1 MSELKH
7 YDLAAT
13 AQGFGFLSMEVLA
26 AMKVTLPVLQLEY
39 GLAKM
44 YVWGKLK
51 GMSADYLIAVGV
63 AHSLKE
69 SGKKYFYCLD
79 GASWAQM
86 PEIDAET
93 ALTCAKISSVA
104 KLTGDVQFVYT
115 VTKVLAEG
123 EEPPENDDEL
133 SRKIT
138 EDVRAAYL
146 VKQID
151 AEIAMLPVGA
161 IIPDPKLGMPVV
173 NTTFEGLRI
182 EASLALGSWELLSGM
197 SASLQLVGS
206 LKSKH
211 VPSSSLSVVRS
222 LLWPGFAAYCV
233 PGASTAGYAY
243 VGDGFKNAD
252 IAFCLP

>member
-1 MSELKH
+1 MSELSH
-7 YDLAAT
+7 YALAAT

-26 AMKVTLPVLQLEY
+26 AMKVSLPVLQQEY

-79 GASWAQM
+79 GVSWAQM

-93 ALTCAKISSVA
+93 ASACAKISAVA

-115 VTKVLAEG
+115 VTKAPAEG
-123 EEPPENDDEL
+123 EEPPETEEEL

-151 AEIAMLPVGA
+151 AHIAMLPVGS
-161 IIPDPKLGMPVV
+161 IITDPKLGVAVV
-173 NTTFEGLRI
+173 NTTFEGLGM

-197 SASLQLVGS
+197 SAALQLVGS

-211 VPSSSLSVVRS
+211 MPASSLSVVRS
-222 LLWPGFAAYCV
+222 LVWPGFAAYCV
-233 PGASTAGYAY
+233 PGQSTAGYAY

>member
-1 MSELKH
+1 MSELSH
-7 YDLAAT
+7 VHLAAT
-13 AQGFGFLSMEVLA
+13 AQGFGFLSAEVLA
-26 AMKVTLPVLQLEY
+26 AMKVSLPVLQHEY

-93 ALTCAKISSVA
+93 AHACGTISPVA
-104 KLTGDVQFVYT
+104 KLTGDAQFVYT
-115 VTKVLAEG
+115 VAKVPAEG
-123 EEPPENDDEL
+123 EELAEEEL
-133 SRKIT
+133 TRKIT

-161 IIPDPKLGMPVV
+161 IIPDPKLGVPVV
-173 NTTFEGLRI
+173 NTTFEGLGT
-182 EASLALGSWELLSGM
+182 EASLALGSWELLGGM

-211 VPSSSLSVVRS
+211 IASASLSVVRS
-222 LLWPGFAAYCV
+222 LIWPGFAAYCV
-233 PGASTAGYAY
+233 PGQSTAGYAY